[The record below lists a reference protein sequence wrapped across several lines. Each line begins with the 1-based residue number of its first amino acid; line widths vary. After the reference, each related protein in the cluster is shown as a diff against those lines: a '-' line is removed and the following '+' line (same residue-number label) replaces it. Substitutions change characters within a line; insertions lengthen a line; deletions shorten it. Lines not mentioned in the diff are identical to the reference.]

1 MTEYKKR
8 PIEHCKLEAI
18 IFVYLL
24 IIAMLCVHNYNNWP
38 LLTMSLLA
46 LLPIKVLS
54 TWFKVGQVFIKANYT
69 GEVSD
74 LIIYLGQEGF
84 APKAVGTRSYIF
96 TTSLCLFPTS
106 WCIIKHDG
114 VQNILIATSDLITRL
129 SAKTKHIQLI
139 NKSNIGIK
147 KSQQDANPGKR
158 SK

>member
-8 PIEHCKLEAI
+8 SIEHCKLEAI

-24 IIAMLCVHNYNNWP
+24 IIATLCVHNYNNWP
-38 LLTMSLLA
+38 LLAMSLLA

-54 TWFKVGQVFIKANYT
+54 TWFKVGQVFIKASYT

-84 APKAVGTRSYIF
+84 APKTVGTRDYIF

-106 WCIIKHDG
+106 WCIIKHE
-114 VQNILIATSDLITRL
+114 NRF
-129 SAKTKHIQLI
+129 
-139 NKSNIGIK
+139 IK
-147 KSQQDANPGKR
+147 K
-158 SK
+158 

>member
-8 PIEHCKLEAI
+8 SIEHCKLEAI

-24 IIAMLCVHNYNNWP
+24 IIATLCVHNYDNWP
-38 LLTMSLLA
+38 LLAMSLLA
-46 LLPIKVLS
+46 LLPIKILS
-54 TWFKVGQVFIKANYT
+54 MWFKVGQVFIKASYT
-69 GEVSD
+69 GDISD

-84 APKAVGTRSYIF
+84 APKSLGTRSYIF
-96 TTSLCLFPTS
+96 TTTLRLFPTS

-129 SAKTKHIQLI
+129 NTKTKHIQLI

-147 KSQQDANPGKR
+147 KSQHDAYPSKR